1 MLNIQVYGLDIE
13 TDTSRDALDPMLAS
27 VRAVGL
33 SSQAGDELFVGDEP
47 TLLAALDAR
56 LADLP
61 CGVLATWNGGAFDL
75 PFLADRARLIGVSI
89 GLRLCL
95 DRALTLHRTPLPGHA
110 GAYRGAWHGHSHID
124 TYRLYGPTSGN
135 RPSFRSVGRLLGV
148 GGASGRRERR
158 ADLTNE
164 ALHAHAPSDA
174 RLARVLAER
183 RWPAAARMLDHVDAH
198 EAEPVAVAA
207 RRAARQ
213 ERAEAVGARSR
224 IATI

>member
-1 MLNIQVYGLDIE
+1 MQNIQVYGLDIE
-13 TDTSRDALDPMLAS
+13 TDTSRDALDPVVAS

-33 SSQAGDELFVGDEP
+33 STQAGDELFVGDED
-47 TLLAALDAR
+47 TLLADLDAR

-61 CGVLATWNGGAFDL
+61 RGVLATWNGGAFDL

-89 GLRLCL
+89 GLRLRL
-95 DRALTLHRTPLPGHA
+95 DRALALHRTPLPGHA

-124 TYRLYGPTSGN
+124 TYRLYGPPSGT
-135 RPSFRSVGRLLGV
+135 RSSLRSVGRLLGV
-148 GGASGRRERR
+148 GGASGRQVRR

-198 EAEPVAVAA
+198 EAEHVAVAE
-207 RRAARQ
+207 RRAARK
-213 ERAEAVGARSR
+213 ERIEAVGSRAR
-224 IATI
+224 IATV